1 MQNITEFW
9 LEKVT
14 DKALRALSAFSY
26 KVSLL
31 KKVYKQEP
39 ITRSSIQTTFWNIGR
54 EKYRTLVNMQIILTL
69 IMFNLQS
76 KSLRT
81 IFYFYQ
87 GCALAEPGGP
97 WRLTFALRQQEHLRF
112 FIQIICW
119 APWILQ
125 FLKTLGS
132 LQFFLEHSLVYFKI

>member
-1 MQNITEFW
+1 
-9 LEKVT
+9 
-14 DKALRALSAFSY
+14 
-26 KVSLL
+26 
-31 KKVYKQEP
+31 
-39 ITRSSIQTTFWNIGR
+39 
-54 EKYRTLVNMQIILTL
+54 
-69 IMFNLQS
+69 MFNLQS

-97 WRLTFALRQQEHLRF
+97 WRLTFSLRQQEHLSF

-125 FLKTLGS
+125 FQDTGLPSILLRAQPGL
-132 LQFFLEHSLVYFKI
+132 LQDIIEFTGEKF

>member
-1 MQNITEFW
+1 
-9 LEKVT
+9 
-14 DKALRALSAFSY
+14 
-26 KVSLL
+26 
-31 KKVYKQEP
+31 
-39 ITRSSIQTTFWNIGR
+39 
-54 EKYRTLVNMQIILTL
+54 
-69 IMFNLQS
+69 MFNLQS

-97 WRLTFALRQQEHLRF
+97 WHLTFALRQQEHLRF

-125 FLKTLGS
+125 FQDTGLPSILLRAQPGL
-132 LQFFLEHSLVYFKI
+132 LQDIIEFTGEKF